1 MAARLTGA
9 RLTGARR
16 PLPAVVV
23 EEATV
28 AALADGPLP
37 YTLRRSWRARHL
49 RVVVDPARGVV
60 VTIPAGSRVGAVA
73 GRRIA
78 ASFLAEREAWV
89 RRHLARQAEQRA
101 AVARRGPLE
110 HDSTIL
116 FRGIE
121 HRLVFAPAPPTAR
134 WSAVL
139 HDGGAAELIVRLASR
154 DARPTGA
161 VLETWLRDDA
171 RVEIDAAIRRHAASL
186 GVTPRAVSIRDT
198 RSRWGSASRAG
209 RLSFSWRL
217 TLAPPEALDTVVIH
231 ELAHLRVFGHGPSFW
246 ALVATQ
252 RPDHRHWRRWLRDH
266 ATELYSAFD
275 GP

>member
-1 MAARLTGA
+1 MAA
-9 RLTGARR
+9 
-16 PLPAVVV
+16 LP
-23 EEATV
+23 
-28 AALADGPLP
+28 DGPLP

-49 RVVVDPARGVV
+49 RVVVDPDRGVV

-110 HDSTIL
+110 HDGTIL
-116 FRGIE
+116 LRGIE
-121 HRLVFAPAPPTAR
+121 HRLVFVPGGPAAR
-134 WSAVL
+134 RSTVL
-139 HDGGAAELIVRLASR
+139 HDEGAAELIVRLASR
-154 DARPTGA
+154 DVRPA
-161 VLETWLRDDA
+161 AEVLETWLRDDA
-171 RVEIDAAIRRHAASL
+171 RAKIEAAIRRHAASL
-186 GVTPRAVSIRDT
+186 GVVPRAVAIRDT

-246 ALVATQ
+246 ALVASE
-252 RPDHRHWRRWLRDH
+252 RPDHRHWRRWLRDR
-266 ATELYSAFD
+266 ATELHGVLGAR
-275 GP
+275 PEP

>member
-1 MAARLTGA
+1 MAA

-16 PLPAVVV
+16 PLPAVAV

-49 RVVVDPARGVV
+49 RVVVDPTRGVV
-60 VTIPAGSRVGAVA
+60 VTVPAGARLGAAA

-78 ASFLAEREAWV
+78 ASFLAERESWV

-101 AVARRGPLE
+101 TVARRGPLE
-110 HDSTIL
+110 HDSSIL
-116 FRGIE
+116 YRGIE
-121 HRLVFAPAPPTAR
+121 HRLVFVPAAPTAR
-134 WSAVL
+134 RSVVL

-154 DARPTGA
+154 EARPTA
-161 VLETWLRDDA
+161 TVLEAWLRDAA
-171 RVEIDAAIRRHAASL
+171 RIEIEAAIRRHAASL
-186 GVTPRAVSIRDT
+186 GVAPRAVSIRDT

-246 ALVATQ
+246 ALVASE
-252 RPDHRHWRRWLRDH
+252 RPDHRRWRRWLRDH
-266 ATELYSAFD
+266 ATELHGALGARSE
-275 GP
+275 P